1 MTSDPYSLLSH
12 SNIVLFAQ
20 FDVNGN
26 CTFSN
31 ALLQQK
37 TENFKLGSNNNPL
50 KKLLTSTSYN
60 ALQLE
65 LGTTLNKPTQITA
78 VIKSTK
84 SDLVIE
90 IHHFFDD
97 QGNKMGSNVIA
108 PDFNENNVVQ
118 DKKTYEDLVASSEQF
133 NLLFS
138 YAPIGMLL
146 VKPNGLII
154 RVSQSFCQLVG
165 YTEEELLKTD
175 FQSITHPDD
184 IQRDVDLLD
193 KLIKGE
199 IPTYQ
204 LEKRYIHK
212 NGHEVWVL
220 LIVTLPP
227 KESLDTNYVISQ
239 VYDISEQKRALD
251 AITQSEERFRLLT
264 ENSFDSMTML
274 NEQGECLY
282 LSPYVFKMTGYRPEE
297 MLSKKYI
304 QFVHPD
310 DAAQV
315 KIFHESIIQEPEK
328 THKHRHRFLCKNG
341 EIAWVEGYATN
352 ALGLKG
358 LNAIIAN
365 FQNITELVVTT
376 EKIEENQRLFE
387 AERKKV
393 MDEVRL
399 SEANL
404 KSVFNNTEIGYIL
417 LDKEGLIL
425 SFNKRF
431 HDLCAPAVAK
441 RLTNNI
447 SFLGLLDEERNRIV
461 SEYIRRAIAEGNP
474 ISYDLDYQENK
485 DSATT
490 FFQVS
495 IIPVKEGQNVI
506 GICIASQDIT
516 DRKQAELERE
526 KLTTDIFGRNRDLEQ
541 FTYILSHNLRA
552 PVASMLGLTRVLQ
565 EELTTEDKLFFSEQL
580 LTSAEQLDEVIRDLN
595 QILNIRREV
604 SEVKENVD
612 LQVLTQSII
621 NDLFPPHV
629 ENNLQIITNFELTE
643 IPTVKHYLHSIFHN
657 LISNSIKFRR
667 LDTTP
672 IIRITV
678 KRQASKILLSFED
691 NGIGIDMKRKSEH
704 VFGLYKRFHTNIS
717 GKGMGLY
724 ITKAHVEIL
733 GGTITVQSEINKGTT
748 FQIELS

>member
-1 MTSDPYSLLSH
+1 MKSDPYSLLSH
-12 SNIVLFAQ
+12 SKIVLFAQ
-20 FDVNGN
+20 FDVQGN
-26 CTFSN
+26 CIFSN

-37 TENFKLGSNNNPL
+37 VENFEKSSGNNPL
-50 KKLLTSTSYN
+50 KELLTSTSYTD
-60 ALQLE
+60 LQLQVAA
-65 LGTTLNKPTQITA
+65 TFDKPKQITA
-78 VIKSTK
+78 LLKNTN
-84 SDLVIE
+84 SDLLIE
-90 IHHFFDD
+90 IHPIFDEK
-97 QGNKMGSNVIA
+97 GNKSGTYVIA
-108 PDFNENNVVQ
+108 PDFNENNIVQ
-118 DKKTYEDLVASSEQF
+118 DKKIYENLVASSEQF

-184 IQRDVDLLD
+184 IQMDVDLLN
-193 KLIKGE
+193 KLINGE

-212 NGHEVWVL
+212 KGHIIWVL
-220 LIVTLPP
+220 LIVTLPQ
-227 KESLDTNYVISQ
+227 KESLDSSYVISQ

-310 DAAQV
+310 DAPLV
-315 KIFHESIIQEPEK
+315 KIFHESIIKEPEK

-341 EIAWVEGYATN
+341 EVAWVEGYATN

-365 FQNITELVVTT
+365 FQNITELVITT
-376 EKIEENQRLFE
+376 QKIEENQRLFE

-441 RLTNNI
+441 RLKNDI

-474 ISYDLDYQENK
+474 ISYDLDYQINK

-516 DRKQAELERE
+516 DRRQAELERE
-526 KLTTDIFGRNRDLEQ
+526 KLTTDIVGRNRDLEQ

-565 EELTTEDKLFFSEQL
+565 EELAPEDKLFFSEQL

-604 SEVKENVD
+604 SEAKENVD
-612 LQVLTQSII
+612 LHALTQSIA

-629 ENNLQIITNFELTE
+629 ENSLQIVTNFELTE
-643 IPTVKHYLHSIFHN
+643 IHIVKHYLHSIFYN

-672 IIRITV
+672 TIRISA
-678 KRQASKILLSFED
+678 KRQASKILLTFED

-704 VFGLYKRFHTNIS
+704 VFGLYKRFHSHIS

-733 GGTITVQSEINKGTT
+733 GGTITVQSEVNKGTT
-748 FQIELS
+748 FKIELS